1 MVFQVKVF
9 KDLGLGMLE
18 NAWSGYNSTI
28 FAYGQTGSGKS
39 YSIMGHGANQG
50 ELFPAVLRW
59 GTEKHSGKTCSAL
72 EFDLSYIHGL
82 SIRKH

>member
-1 MVFQVKVF
+1 MFE
-9 KDLGLGMLE
+9 DLGLGMLE

-50 ELFPAVLRW
+50 TVKYFIFWELIIFPVFSNYCHL
-59 GTEKHSGKTCSAL
+59 SA
-72 EFDLSYIHGL
+72 
-82 SIRKH
+82 

>member
-1 MVFQVKVF
+1 MFE
-9 KDLGLGMLE
+9 DLGLGMLE

-50 ELFPAVLRW
+50 TLFVQI
-59 GTEKHSGKTCSAL
+59 EHFSCSFHL
-72 EFDLSYIHGL
+72 LSYDCIEEVLACQPFFLVLKIGPL
-82 SIRKH
+82 